1 MHHEIQ
7 VKNKQKYHYLSEN
20 IRIGKNK
27 WKKIRVYIGKGELSK
42 KEVNELIS
50 KNKEKLETKVNQI
63 KRKHD
68 PLLSL
73 LNEKEMNELGKL
85 RNSYQKSMKKIDK
98 MVWQNYYEAF
108 VTEFTYDTN
117 AIEGSSVTL
126 QETALILFDGIVPE
140 GKTIKE
146 IREVENHK
154 QAFDFMLNH
163 KGDLTKRFVLK
174 LHKKLMHNILWKHAG
189 KFRDVQVLI
198 RGANFVPP
206 PPKKVENEFKNLMR
220 WYGSNKKKY
229 NPVVVAAYFHF
240 VFESIHPFRDGNG
253 RAGRLLMNF
262 ILNKNGFPM
271 IDIKNTNRMEYYK
284 SLQEAQENTN
294 LKPLVDLIVN
304 YLKESKIWI

>member
-7 VKNKQKYHYLSEN
+7 VKNKQKYHYFSEN
-20 IRIGKNK
+20 IRISKDK
-27 WKKIRVYIGKGELSK
+27 WKKIRVYVGKGELSK
-42 KEVNELIS
+42 KKVNELIS
-50 KNKEKLETKVNQI
+50 KNREKLMKKIEEI
-63 KRKHD
+63 KKKYD

-73 LNEKEMNELGKL
+73 LNKKEITDLEKIKK
-85 RNSYQKSMKKIDK
+85 SYEKSMKKIDK
-98 MVWQNYYEAF
+98 ILWQKHYEAF

-126 QETALILFDGIVPE
+126 QETGLILFDGIVPE

-154 QAFDFMLNH
+154 QTFDFMLNY
-163 KGDLTKRFVLK
+163 KGNATKRFVLQ

-189 KFRDVQVLI
+189 KFRDVQILI

-206 PPKKVENEFKNLMR
+206 PPKKIENEFKSLMR
-220 WYGSNKKKY
+220 WYGSNKSKY
-229 NPVVVAAYFHF
+229 HPVVVAAYFHF

-253 RAGRLLMNF
+253 RTGRLLMNF
-262 ILNKNGFPM
+262 MLNKHGFPM

-294 LKPLVDLIVN
+294 LKPLVNLIVK
-304 YLKESKIWI
+304 YIKEGKIWI